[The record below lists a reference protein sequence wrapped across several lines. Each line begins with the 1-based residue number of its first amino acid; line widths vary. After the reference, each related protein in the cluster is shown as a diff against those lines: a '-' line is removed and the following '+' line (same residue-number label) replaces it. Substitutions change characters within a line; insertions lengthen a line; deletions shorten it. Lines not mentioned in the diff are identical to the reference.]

1 MEEKMKKILSLLLVM
16 MILSTSMFVFADTE
30 TVKPILI
37 SAHEP
42 TEFTP
47 TGIIKSIES
56 DSIDLLV
63 GDIVKSF
70 TVNNSEDFV
79 INQRVQLIKAN
90 EENVFSLK
98 PFINTSNVKH
108 NSIGTLIEKNVYIN
122 DKPLD
127 LDVLPHSVD
136 GVMMV
141 PLAET
146 LRALGYEVTWD
157 NDTHS
162 VDILKGAQ
170 WTSITI
176 GKNAY
181 FKNRMAPRELSHA
194 PIIIDGRT
202 LVPVEFFN
210 EILNLGMGI
219 KNGDLYLNEES
230 LGKQV
235 GYIQEVNY
243 KANDQISITISSKK
257 ESTDIMDQTIIHASV
272 DTTYFNNSLEV
283 GTHIEVIT
291 LPIMT
296 MSIPGQTSALVI
308 Y

>member
-1 MEEKMKKILSLLLVM
+1 MKKILSLLLVM
-16 MILSTSMFVFADTE
+16 MILSTSMFVSADTE
-30 TVKPILI
+30 AGKPVLI
-37 SAHEP
+37 SANEP

-47 TGIIKSIES
+47 TGIIKAIEN
-56 DSIDLLV
+56 DSINLLL

-70 TVNNSEDFV
+70 TVTNGEDFV
-79 INQRVQLIKAN
+79 SNQRVQLLKTD
-90 EENVFSLK
+90 EENVYTLK
-98 PFINTSNVKH
+98 PFINTSNVQH

-122 DKPLD
+122 DEPLD

-136 GVMMV
+136 GMMMV

-146 LRALGYEVTWD
+146 LRALGYEITWN

-162 VDILKGAQ
+162 VDLLKGAQ

-176 GKNAY
+176 GENAY
-181 FKNRMAPRELSHA
+181 FKNRMAPSELSHA

-210 EILNLGMGI
+210 EILSLGMSI
-219 KNGDLYLNEES
+219 KKGDLYLNEEL
-230 LGKQV
+230 LGKQS
-235 GYIQEVNY
+235 GYIQEINY
-243 KANDQISITISSKK
+243 KANDQISITIANKE

-272 DTTYFNNSLEV
+272 DTTYFNNSLES
-283 GTHIEVIT
+283 GTFIEVIT
-291 LPIMT
+291 LPVMT
-296 MSIPGQTSALVI
+296 MSVPGQTSALVI

>member
-1 MEEKMKKILSLLLVM
+1 MKKILSLLLVM
-16 MILSTSMFVFADTE
+16 IILSTSLFVFADQ
-30 TVKPILI
+30 
-37 SAHEP
+37 P

-47 TGIIKSIES
+47 MGIIKAMES
-56 DSIDLLV
+56 DAIDLLL

-70 TVNNSEDFV
+70 TVTNSEDFV
-79 INQRVQLIKAN
+79 INQRVELTKTE
-90 EENVFSLK
+90 EENVYTLK
-98 PFINTSNVKH
+98 PFINTSNVQH
-108 NSIGTLIEKNVYIN
+108 NSMGTLIEKNVYIN
-122 DKPLD
+122 DEQLD
-127 LDVLPHSVD
+127 LDVLPHSVN
-136 GVMMV
+136 GMMMV

-146 LRALGYEVTWD
+146 LRALGYEVTW
-157 NDTHS
+157 NNNTHS

-176 GKNAY
+176 GENAY
-181 FKNRMAPRELSHA
+181 FKNRMAPRELSHT

-210 EILNLGMGI
+210 EILSLGMSIEKG
-219 KNGDLYLNEES
+219 NLYLNEDS
-230 LGKQV
+230 IGKQS

-243 KANDQISITISSKK
+243 KANDQISITISNKE
-257 ESTDIMDQTIIHASV
+257 ESTDIMDQTIIHASI
-272 DTTYFNNSLEV
+272 DTTYFNHSLEI

-291 LPIMT
+291 LPMMT

>member
-16 MILSTSMFVFADTE
+16 MVLSTSMFVFADTE
-30 TVKPILI
+30 PVKPVLI

-47 TGIIKSIES
+47 TGIIKAIES

-70 TVNNSEDFV
+70 TVTNSEDFV
-79 INQRVQLIKAN
+79 INQRVQLVETDKK
-90 EENVFSLK
+90 NVFRLK
-98 PFINTSNVKH
+98 SFINTSNVKH
-108 NSIGTLIEKNVYIN
+108 NSMGTLIEKNVYIN
-122 DKPLD
+122 NEPLD

-136 GVMMV
+136 GMMMV

-146 LRALGYEVTWD
+146 LRALGYEVTWN

-210 EILNLGMGI
+210 EILSLGMSI
-219 KNGDLYLNEES
+219 EKGDLYLSEDS
-230 LGKQV
+230 LGKQS

-243 KANDQISITISSKK
+243 KANDQISITIANK
-257 ESTDIMDQTIIHASV
+257 EKSTDIMDQTIIHASV
-272 DTTYFNNSLEV
+272 DTTYFNHSLEI
-283 GTHIEVIT
+283 GSHIEIIT
-291 LPIMT
+291 LPMMT

>member
-1 MEEKMKKILSLLLVM
+1 
-16 MILSTSMFVFADTE
+16 
-30 TVKPILI
+30 
-37 SAHEP
+37 
-42 TEFTP
+42 
-47 TGIIKSIES
+47 
-56 DSIDLLV
+56 
-63 GDIVKSF
+63 
-70 TVNNSEDFV
+70 
-79 INQRVQLIKAN
+79 LIKAN

-243 KANDQISITISSKK
+243 KASDQISITISSKK